1 MACKPTSDVG
11 DGLQTYQQ
19 WPSASNLLAMAAN
32 LLLAMASNLLLA
44 MASNLLLAMASK
56 PTSDGLQTY

>member
-1 MACKPTSDVG
+1 MSKEKYELTS

-19 WPSASNLLAMAAN
+19 WPSASN
-32 LLLAMASNLLLA
+32 LLAMASNLLLA

-56 PTSDGLQTY
+56 PSSDGLQTY